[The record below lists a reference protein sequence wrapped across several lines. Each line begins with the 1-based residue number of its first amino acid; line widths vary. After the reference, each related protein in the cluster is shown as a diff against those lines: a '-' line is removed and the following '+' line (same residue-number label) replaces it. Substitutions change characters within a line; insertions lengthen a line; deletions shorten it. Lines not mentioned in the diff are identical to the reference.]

1 MIVASSCCARTEH
14 PVFARIWARIAGLVA
29 PDWRRAQLL
38 AGTSGRVLEIG
49 CGDGRNFRHYPSAVR
64 EVVAIEPEPYL
75 RGLAD
80 AAAVPVAVPVRVLA
94 ADAEQL
100 PIEDASC
107 DAVVCSLVLC
117 SVDDQRTALAEIRRV
132 LRPGGELRFYEH
144 VIAHRR
150 SAARVQ
156 RRLDSSGVWP
166 RVSGGC
172 HLARDTLA
180 AITAS
185 GLVVEQCSRFP
196 SGPGP
201 GGVAI
206 VQGIA
211 RRPAT

>member
-1 MIVASSCCARTEH
+1 MSSGCARTEH
-14 PVFARIWARIAGLVA
+14 PVFARLWVRIAGFVA

-49 CGDGRNFRHYPSAVR
+49 CGDGRSFRHYPAAVR

-80 AAAVPVAVPVRVLA
+80 AAAGAAAVPVRVLA
-94 ADAEQL
+94 ADAERL
-100 PIEDASC
+100 PMQDGSC
-107 DAVVCSLVLC
+107 DAVICSLVLC
-117 SVDDQRTALAEIRRV
+117 SVADQPTVLAEIRRV
-132 LRPGGELRFYEH
+132 LRSGGELRFYEH
-144 VIAHRR
+144 VVAHRR
-150 SAARVQ
+150 STARVQ

-180 AITAS
+180 AIAAS

-201 GGVAI
+201 GGVPI
-206 VQGIA
+206 VRGIA
-211 RRPAT
+211 RRPPT